1 MGWVRW
7 LRLSGVLI
15 LIVTLYFVLPVSGH
29 AMRDV
34 AVRALLAVLVLVGL
48 AVLMVRQLRLQL
60 NDTTRKIDGL
70 IIGILLVVVV
80 LAYAFYVLNRRD
92 PGQVEGL
99 RTRVDS
105 LYFVMNNLTTIGTGD
120 VHAVGQVARVL
131 VLIQMVFNVVFV
143 ATTATFLT
151 TRIRAVVQA
160 RVAERRTQEPP
171 PG

>member
-7 LRLSGVLI
+7 LRLSGVLT
-15 LIVTLYFVLPVSGH
+15 LIVTLYFVIPASGTPSAETLPRLL
-29 AMRDV
+29 A
-34 AVRALLAVLVLVGL
+34 ALLVFVGL

-60 NDTTRKIDGL
+60 NDTTRKVDGL
-70 IIGILLVVVV
+70 IIGILMVVVV
-80 LAYAFYVLNRRD
+80 FAYAFYMLNRRD
-92 PGQVEGL
+92 PGQVAGL
-99 RTRVDS
+99 GTRVDS

-120 VHAVGQVARVL
+120 VHATGQTARVL
-131 VLIQMVFNVVFV
+131 VLVQMVFNVVFV

-151 TRIRAVVQA
+151 TRIRTVVQA

>member
-7 LRLSGVLI
+7 LRLSVVLV
-15 LIVTLYFVLPVSGH
+15 LVVTLYFVMPVSGH
-29 AMRDV
+29 AMRD
-34 AVRALLAVLVLVGL
+34 AVVRVVLAILVLVGL
-48 AVLMVRQLRLQL
+48 AVLLVRQLRLQL
-60 NDTTRKIDGL
+60 NDTTRKVDGL

-80 LAYAFYVLNRRD
+80 FAYAFYVLERRD
-92 PGQVEGL
+92 PGQVAGL
-99 RTRVDS
+99 STRVDS

-120 VHAVGQVARVL
+120 VHATGQIARVL

-171 PG
+171 PR